1 MKSWSFAVGLAC
13 LLMPSTVAAQQ
24 PPDAPET
31 ALFHFGPLSMT
42 PKIGIRNVGIDTNVF
57 NTPVAPVQDVTGTI
71 APALDAW
78 LRAGRALIS
87 SRTTTE
93 WVMYRE
99 AVTERS
105 FNAGENVRIDVDLAR
120 VTPRMS
126 AQYLN
131 TRQRPNDEIDV
142 RVQQL
147 NAGGGLGATVHAG
160 SRLTFDVDATRMR
173 FDYADG
179 EYGDPEVALALNR
192 DSASAGVVTKYDLTS
207 LTSLALRVDTIQDR
221 FVYSRQRDGNSL
233 RVMPG
238 VTFRPF
244 ALISGSA
251 FVGVRRL
258 RTLDSSVPDYTGPV
272 AAVELKYT
280 ALDMLRIIGQ
290 VKRDIDYSL
299 ELIQPFFVSTSV
311 GVEVTQVLG
320 LNWDVVGRLRRGS
333 LAYPRTA
340 PDVAERIDY
349 VNDFGAGLGRRI
361 ADVYRLGFDVDYTR
375 RRSSLVTHT
384 YEGVRVGGSFTYGF

>member
-1 MKSWSFAVGLAC
+1 M
-13 LLMPSTVAAQQ
+13 
-24 PPDAPET
+24 
-31 ALFHFGPLSMT
+31 FHFGPLSMT

-93 WVMYRE
+93 WVLYRD
-99 AVTERS
+99 AATERS
-105 FNAGENVRIDVDLAR
+105 FNAGENVRIDVDLTR
-120 VTPRMS
+120 LTPRMS

-147 NAGGGLGATVHAG
+147 NAGGGLGTTIHAG
-160 SRLTFDVDATRMR
+160 SRLTFDVDASRMR

-179 EYGDPEVALALNR
+179 EYGDPEIALALNR
-192 DSASAGVVTKYDLTS
+192 DSASFGVVSKYDLTS
-207 LTSLALRVDTIQDR
+207 LTSLALKVDTIQDR

-251 FVGVRRL
+251 FVGVRQL
-258 RTLDSSVPDYTGPV
+258 KTLDPLVPDYTGPV
-272 AAVELKYT
+272 AAVELKYV
-280 ALDMLRIIGQ
+280 ALDMFRVIGQ

-299 ELIQPFFVSTSV
+299 EFAEPFFVSTSV
-311 GVEVTQVLG
+311 GIEVTQVLG
-320 LNWDVVGRLRRGS
+320 LNWDVVGRIRRGS
-333 LAYPRTA
+333 LAYPGA
-340 PDVAERIDY
+340 AAGFGERVDY
-349 VNDFGAGLGRRI
+349 VNGFGAGVGRRI
-361 ADVYRLGFDVDYTR
+361 ADVYRLGLDVEYTR

-384 YEGVRVGGSFTYGF
+384 YEGLRAGGSFTYGF